1 MAAALSARP
10 ARAPAPPLVIRGAP
24 ASCRGRIFACVDG
37 PRERSNAQRTPLPI
51 TTKSQPHV
59 GPYLL
64 LGGAQLAVGAAA
76 IFARFALTGA
86 APLAVAASRL
96 CIAAFVLLLIA
107 AGRGG
112 RRTTTRVTRA
122 QAVALSLAGIALGAH
137 FAGWIASLDYT
148 TIAISTLL
156 VASTPIWTALYDA
169 IARRRPPSRLALV
182 AFVAGGIGLAMVV
195 AFNRTPPP
203 VTGHALLGAALALSG
218 SAAMAVYL
226 LFVREVRNALDTRTI
241 VTHTYSWAAVVL
253 AAAAA
258 VAHQPPPRLADAA
271 AWGGI
276 LAMAFI
282 SQLLGHTAINASL
295 RWFSPS
301 AVSFTTLI
309 EPVSAA
315 ILAFIVFGEALSP
328 AAIGG
333 GVILLASVA
342 VVLRED
348 RAGATAQAAI

>member
-1 MAAALSARP
+1 VHRRP
-10 ARAPAPPLVIRGAP
+10 EGTL
-24 ASCRGRIFACVDG
+24 
-37 PRERSNAQRTPLPI
+37 ERSKNALPI
-51 TTKSQPHV
+51 TPKLQPHV

-107 AGRGG
+107 AGRG
-112 RRTTTRVTRA
+112 RRRATARVTHA
-122 QAVALSLAGIALGAH
+122 QAGLLGLAGIALGAH

-203 VTGHALLGAALALSG
+203 VAGHALLGAALALSG

-226 LFVREVRNALDTRTI
+226 LFVREVRDALDTRSI

-253 AAAAA
+253 VAAAA
-258 VAHQPPPRLADAA
+258 VAHQPPPRLADSG

-276 LAMAFI
+276 VAMALI

-315 ILAFIVFGEALSP
+315 VLALVVFGEALSP
-328 AAIGG
+328 PAIGG
-333 GVILLASVA
+333 GVILLASIA

-348 RAGATAQAAI
+348 RAGATAEAAT